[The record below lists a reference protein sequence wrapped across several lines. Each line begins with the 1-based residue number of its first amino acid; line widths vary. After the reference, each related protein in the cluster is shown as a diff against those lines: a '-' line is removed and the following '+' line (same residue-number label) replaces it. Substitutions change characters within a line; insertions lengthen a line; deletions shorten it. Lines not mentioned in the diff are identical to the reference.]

1 MLGGDDQQRMLD
13 TQDSLYNITYQSS
26 RLLIEEMADEH
37 ASTFHT
43 KSVLV
48 AAESSMP
55 LRGKQASA

>member
-1 MLGGDDQQRMLD
+1 MLD